1 MQFLKGKSRDDAVS
15 LLGEGVEFAGELT
28 CTNNLRA
35 SCVIKGKVRSDA
47 TFEIGPGGK
56 VDAEVAVRRIVIG
69 GEFHGTIRA
78 SERVEILKEG
88 KVFGEIFSP
97 CLIIEAGAIFEGR
110 CNMSDTRPQGLDAG
124 VPANPS
130 GSESSKL
137 F

>member
-1 MQFLKGKSRDDAVS
+1 MQFMKGKSKDDVVS

-35 SCVIKGKVRSDA
+35 SCVIKGKVRSEA

-56 VDAEVAVRRIVIG
+56 VDAEVAVRRIVVS

-88 KVFGEIFSP
+88 KVYGEIYSP

-110 CNMSDTRPQGLDAG
+110 CNMSDSKTPVMGAG
-124 VPANPS
+124 ASLNPADSDP
-130 GSESSKL
+130 GKL